1 MMDLHVLTARGAVLV
16 AQVING
22 RVIVPLAPPAPAA
35 APAQPAPPA
44 PAAAPAQP
52 APGK

>member
-1 MMDLHVLTARGAVLV
+1 MEIHLLTPQGDQLV
-16 AQVING
+16 VEVVDG
-22 RVIVPLAPPAPAA
+22 RVIVPSAP
-35 APAQPAPPA
+35 

>member
-1 MMDLHVLTARGAVLV
+1 MEIHLLTPQGDQLV
-16 AQVING
+16 VEVVDGQ
-22 RVIVPLAPPAPAA
+22 VIVPS
-35 APAQPAPPA
+35 A